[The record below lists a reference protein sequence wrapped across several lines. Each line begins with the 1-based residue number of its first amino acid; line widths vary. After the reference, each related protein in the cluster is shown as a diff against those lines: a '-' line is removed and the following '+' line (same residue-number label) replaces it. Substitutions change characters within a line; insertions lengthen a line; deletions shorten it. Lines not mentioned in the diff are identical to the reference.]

1 MPNVH
6 VRPFPRAA
14 KQLAAFGERLTLARK
29 RRGLSA
35 SLMAER
41 IGVSRDTLAR
51 LEAGHHAVALGTY
64 LKALRVLGL
73 DRDFDALAQ
82 DQQLIQ
88 KLAEVNALLARGAPR
103 G

>member
-1 MPNVH
+1 M
-6 VRPFPRAA
+6 
-14 KQLAAFGERLTLARK
+14 LARK

-35 SLMAER
+35 SLVAER

-64 LKALRVLGL
+64 LRALRVLGL
-73 DRDFDALAQ
+73 HRDFDTLAE
-82 DQQLIQ
+82 DRELIE
-88 KLAEVNALLARGAPR
+88 KLADVDALLARGTPS